1 MKRYT
6 GLMGPARRSESE
18 PGLAWRELG
27 ADFR

>member
-6 GLMGPARRSESE
+6 GLMGPAGRSESE
-18 PGLAWRELG
+18 RGLTWRELG